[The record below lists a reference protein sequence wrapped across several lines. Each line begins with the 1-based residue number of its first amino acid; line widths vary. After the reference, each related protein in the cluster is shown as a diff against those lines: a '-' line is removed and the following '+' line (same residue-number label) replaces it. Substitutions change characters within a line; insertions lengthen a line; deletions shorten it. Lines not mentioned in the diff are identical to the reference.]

1 MLKDPHSLFT
11 VVIALGTDV
20 ELIVYLP
27 TLNNMV
33 KYALNIIM
41 LCSDACLKY
50 QKWKQTCRHSS
61 LTSCGKK
68 LLSLFGVVKLL
79 TQPA

>member
-11 VVIALGTDV
+11 VVIALGTYV

-27 TLNNMV
+27 TLDNMV

-41 LCSDACLKY
+41 LYSAACLKY
-50 QKWKQTCRHSS
+50 KKWKQNMQAFVVNIMWKK
-61 LTSCGKK
+61 SCCHYLE
-68 LLSLFGVVKLL
+68 LLSY
-79 TQPA
+79 

>member
-11 VVIALGTDV
+11 VVIALGTYV

-41 LCSDACLKY
+41 LYSAACLKY
-50 QKWKQTCRHSS
+50 QKWKQNMQAFVVDIMWKNVAVIIW
-61 LTSCGKK
+61 SC
-68 LLSLFGVVKLL
+68 
-79 TQPA
+79 